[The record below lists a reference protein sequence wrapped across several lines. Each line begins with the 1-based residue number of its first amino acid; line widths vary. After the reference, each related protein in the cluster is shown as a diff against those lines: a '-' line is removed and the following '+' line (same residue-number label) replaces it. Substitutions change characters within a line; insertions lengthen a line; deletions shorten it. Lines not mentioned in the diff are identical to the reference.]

1 MSDIDNEEA
10 YTVLAPA
17 QSPSVTISTHTYT
30 QQTIRRPPEALSTEG
45 DAAAD
50 AVATDPARPPSA
62 TSRTGPSVPTGHSSR
77 GYKLDGKAVLV
88 RHHPSPAPFLNT
100 RA

>member
-1 MSDIDNEEA
+1 MSDIDATIDNEEA

-17 QSPSVTISTHTYT
+17 QSPSVTISTH
-30 QQTIRRPPEALSTEG
+30 QRPPEASATAG

-50 AVATDPARPPSA
+50 AVATDPAQPPSA
-62 TSRTGPSVPTGHSSR
+62 TSRTGPSMPTGHSSR

-88 RHHPSPAPFLNT
+88 KHHHSPAPFLNT